1 MQVKILG
8 CGSARPTRHHLPAAQ
23 VLTISGH
30 NYLIDAGE
38 GVQHSLL
45 MAGYKITQLEA
56 LFISH
61 AHGDHCFGLPGLLT
75 SMAHVGRT
83 KPLTIVTTAEVAD
96 YIHYIEEHHLEETS
110 YTLSVITAPSEET
123 SPSIYSD
130 EWITVDTLPLRHR
143 TSAVGFLCREHCM
156 PRRIDPVATDFYQI
170 PYSAMQALQ
179 MGLDYVPRDG
189 GRIIPNRELTKPG
202 RPSRS
207 YAYLSDTLPAWHL
220 VEQIRG
226 VDLLY
231 HESTYSDAF
240 RDRAESYGH
249 STARQAAEVA
259 QAAEVGQL
267 LLGHYSGRYDDVSPL
282 LEDARSVFANSFATN
297 EGDLYEV

>member
-1 MQVKILG
+1 MLERNQLRAIEVGNGAGHLEDAVVRLSLIHIFG

-96 YIHYIEEHHLEETS
+96 YIHYIEAVS
-110 YTLSVITAPSEET
+110 YT
-123 SPSIYSD
+123 
-130 EWITVDTLPLRHR
+130 H
-143 TSAVGFLCREHCM
+143 
-156 PRRIDPVATDFYQI
+156 
-170 PYSAMQALQ
+170 
-179 MGLDYVPRDG
+179 LD
-189 GRIIPNRELTKPG
+189 I
-202 RPSRS
+202 
-207 YAYLSDTLPAWHL
+207 
-220 VEQIRG
+220 
-226 VDLLY
+226 
-231 HESTYSDAF
+231 
-240 RDRAESYGH
+240 
-249 STARQAAEVA
+249 AA
-259 QAAEVGQL
+259 QGKRL
-267 LLGHYSGRYDDVSPL
+267 
-282 LEDARSVFANSFATN
+282 
-297 EGDLYEV
+297 

>member
-8 CGSARPTRHHLPAAQ
+8 CGSARPTRHHLPSAQ
-23 VLTISGH
+23 VLTVAGH
-30 NYLIDAGE
+30 HYLIDAGE
-38 GVQHSLL
+38 GAQHSLIL
-45 MAGYKITQLEA
+45 EGYKITQLEA

-96 YIHYIEEHHLEETS
+96 YIRYIEEHHIEESS
-110 YTLSVITAPSEET
+110 YELSVVVAT
-123 SPSIYSD
+123 SDEVSRAVYSD
-130 EWITVDTLPLRHR
+130 PWLQVDTLPLRHR
-143 TSAVGFLCREHCM
+143 TSAIGFLCREHCM

-170 PYSAMQALQ
+170 PHTAMHALQ
-179 MGLDYVPRDG
+179 MGLDYVPSGG

-226 VDLLY
+226 VNLLY
-231 HESTYSDAF
+231 HESTYSDEF
-240 RDRAESYGH
+240 RDRAAAYGH

-259 QAAEVGQL
+259 AAAEVGQL
-267 LLGHYSGRYDDVSPL
+267 LLGHYSGRYDDLSRL
-282 LEDARSVFANSFATN
+282 LGEAQEVFPNSFATQ

>member
-8 CGSARPTRHHLPAAQ
+8 CGSARPTRHHLPSAQ
-23 VLTISGH
+23 VLTVAGH
-30 NYLIDAGE
+30 HYLIDAGE
-38 GVQHSLL
+38 GAQHSLIL
-45 MAGYKITQLEA
+45 EGYKITQLEA

-96 YIHYIEEHHLEETS
+96 YIRYIEEHHIEERS
-110 YTLSVITAPSEET
+110 YELSVVVAT
-123 SPSIYSD
+123 SDEVSRAVYSD
-130 EWITVDTLPLRHR
+130 PWLQVDTLPLRHR
-143 TSAVGFLCREHCM
+143 TSAIGFLCREHCM

-170 PYSAMQALQ
+170 PHTAMHALQ
-179 MGLDYVPRDG
+179 MGLDYVPSGG

-226 VDLLY
+226 VNLLY
-231 HESTYSDAF
+231 HESTYSDEF
-240 RDRAESYGH
+240 RDRAAAYGH

-259 QAAEVGQL
+259 AAAEVGQL
-267 LLGHYSGRYDDVSPL
+267 LLGHYSGRYDDLSRL
-282 LEDARSVFANSFATN
+282 LGEAQEVFPNSFATQ

>member
-8 CGSARPTRHHLPAAQ
+8 CGSARPTRHHLPSAQ
-23 VLTISGH
+23 VLTVAGH
-30 NYLIDAGE
+30 HYLIDAGE
-38 GVQHSLL
+38 GAQHSLIL
-45 MAGYKITQLEA
+45 EGYKITQLEA

-96 YIHYIEEHHLEETS
+96 YIRYIEEHHIEESS
-110 YTLSVITAPSEET
+110 YELSVVVAT
-123 SPSIYSD
+123 SDEVSRAVYSD
-130 EWITVDTLPLRHR
+130 PWLQVDTLPLRHR
-143 TSAVGFLCREHCM
+143 TSAIGFLFREHCM

-170 PYSAMQALQ
+170 PHTAMQALQ
-179 MGLDYVPRDG
+179 MGLDYVPSGG

-231 HESTYSDAF
+231 HESTYSDEF
-240 RDRAESYGH
+240 RDRAAAYGH

-259 QAAEVGQL
+259 AAAEVGQL
-267 LLGHYSGRYDDVSPL
+267 LLGHYSGRYDDLSRL
-282 LEDARSVFANSFATN
+282 LGEAQEVFPNSFATQ